1 MACSKVKEAKR
12 LKVVEVVEKED
23 RKARPSGLNT
33 VELLKVWWI
42 DNFVVGRCRLCSF
55 NMYMFALNVHLAGLS
70 SVYLILLL
78 LSGRDT
84 QIASSMLNMG
94 PAYTMQMAER
104 LYIQVGNYPQ
114 MPLMIEL
121 KTSVDIAQF
130 NVF

>member
-1 MACSKVKEAKR
+1 MCLTLLPRFISR
-12 LKVVEVVEKED
+12 L
-23 RKARPSGLNT
+23 
-33 VELLKVWWI
+33 
-42 DNFVVGRCRLCSF
+42 
-55 NMYMFALNVHLAGLS
+55 HH
-70 SVYLILLL
+70 
-78 LSGRDT
+78 T